1 MNHLWLII
9 KREYVTR
16 VRNKS
21 FIIMTFV
28 TPIAIVILSF
38 LIGYLTSLNN
48 NKVKKVTILDN
59 TALFS
64 TIFESSKDIKYTYLK
79 DLDKEN
85 IKKKSIENKDDAFL
99 YIPSSFLKETNSIEF
114 FSEESANDMLL
125 NSIVNSIE
133 DYIFHKNLENENI
146 KWEVIEQSKTKIDV
160 KIENYSGERT
170 SKSAS
175 SLKMILGILISYL
188 LMMFIIIYGNMI
200 MRSVIEE
207 KTNRIV
213 EIIISSVKPF
223 KLMLGKIFG
232 TVMVGITQFLLWLL
246 IATMLFFIASNSFGI
261 DTVQN
266 QSISLLNNNTIIFIQ
281 TIINEIL
288 EFPILKIVI
297 SFLLYFIGGFL
308 LYSSLYAS
316 IGAAVDSETDTQQ
329 FLTPVLIPLIL
340 AIYVGL
346 FTTSQEPNGIISV
359 IFSYIPLTSP
369 IVMLMRIPFGVS
381 WWEIFLSL
389 SLVYIT
395 FFLFLWIA
403 SKIYRIGILMYG
415 QKTSYKD
422 LYKWIKN
429 G

>member
-1 MNHLWLII
+1 
-9 KREYVTR
+9 
-16 VRNKS
+16 
-21 FIIMTFV
+21 
-28 TPIAIVILSF
+28 
-38 LIGYLTSLNN
+38 
-48 NKVKKVTILDN
+48 
-59 TALFS
+59 
-64 TIFESSKDIKYTYLK
+64 
-79 DLDKEN
+79 
-85 IKKKSIENKDDAFL
+85 
-99 YIPSSFLKETNSIEF
+99 
-114 FSEESANDMLL
+114 
-125 NSIVNSIE
+125 
-133 DYIFHKNLENENI
+133 
-146 KWEVIEQSKTKIDV
+146 
-160 KIENYSGERT
+160 
-170 SKSAS
+170 
-175 SLKMILGILISYL
+175 
-188 LMMFIIIYGNMI
+188 MMFIIIYGNMI

-246 IATMLFFIASNSFGI
+246 IATILFFIASNSFGI
-261 DTVQN
+261 DTMQN

-281 TIINEIL
+281 TMISEIL

>member
-9 KREYVTR
+9 KREYITR

-28 TPIAIVILSF
+28 TPIAIVILSL
-38 LIGYLTSLNN
+38 LIGYLTNLNN

-79 DLDKEN
+79 DLDKES

-99 YIPSSFLKETNSIEF
+99 YIPASFLKETNSIEF

-125 NSIVNSIE
+125 NSIVNTIE

-223 KLMLGKIFG
+223 KLMLGKILG

-261 DTVQN
+261 DTMQN
-266 QSISLLNNNTIIFIQ
+266 QSISLLNSNTIVFIQ
-281 TIINEIL
+281 TIISQIL

>member
-9 KREYVTR
+9 KREYITR

-28 TPIAIVILSF
+28 TPIAIVILSL
-38 LIGYLTSLNN
+38 LIGYLTNLNN

-79 DLDKEN
+79 DLDKES

-99 YIPSSFLKETNSIEF
+99 YIPASFLKETNSIEF

-223 KLMLGKIFG
+223 KLMLGKILG

-261 DTVQN
+261 DTMQN
-266 QSISLLNNNTIIFIQ
+266 QSISLLNSNTIVFIQ
-281 TIINEIL
+281 TIISQIL

>member
-59 TALFS
+59 TELFS

-79 DLDKEN
+79 NLDKES
-85 IKKKSIENKDDAFL
+85 IKKKSIKNKDDAFL
-99 YIPSSFLKETNSIEF
+99 YIPASFLKETNSIEF

-125 NSIVNSIE
+125 NSIVNTIE

-146 KWEVIEQSKTKIDV
+146 KWEVIEQSKSKIDV

-223 KLMLGKIFG
+223 KLMLGKILG

-246 IATMLFFIASNSFGI
+246 IATILFFIASNSFGI
-261 DTVQN
+261 DTMQN
-266 QSISLLNNNTIIFIQ
+266 QSISLLNNNTIVFIQ